1 MAHRRHPPSP
11 ALTRPHPPSPALT
24 RPPGDLSRESGRGAD
39 RLPLPPAR
47 ERVGV
52 RALLP
57 LPPWRERVGVRAL
70 LPLPPWRERVG
81 VRAPSGALCA

>member
-11 ALTRPHPPSPALT
+11 ALTRPHPPSPTLTRPHPPSPALT

-39 RLPLPPAR
+39 RLPFPPWR
-47 ERVGV
+47 ERVEV

-57 LPPWRERVGVRAL
+57 LPPWRERVGVS
-70 LPLPPWRERVG
+70 
-81 VRAPSGALCA
+81 APSGALCA